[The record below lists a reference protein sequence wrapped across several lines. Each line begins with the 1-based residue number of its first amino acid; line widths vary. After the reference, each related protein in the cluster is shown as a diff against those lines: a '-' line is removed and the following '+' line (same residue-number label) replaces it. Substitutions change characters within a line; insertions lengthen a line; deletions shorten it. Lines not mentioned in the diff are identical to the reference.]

1 MKITTEDNNKFNSKK
16 LSERYVD
23 KVITTMQRHPSH
35 NHSKLC
41 AFIHILSQ
49 ESVNLRTLFIFFL
62 FSFYFLFIL
71 FIIFCIIYFFIFIY
85 YYFLI
90 N

>member
-62 FSFYFLFIL
+62 FYLLFFVLFIFLFLFI
-71 FIIFCIIYFFIFIY
+71 IIF
-85 YYFLI
+85 
-90 N
+90 